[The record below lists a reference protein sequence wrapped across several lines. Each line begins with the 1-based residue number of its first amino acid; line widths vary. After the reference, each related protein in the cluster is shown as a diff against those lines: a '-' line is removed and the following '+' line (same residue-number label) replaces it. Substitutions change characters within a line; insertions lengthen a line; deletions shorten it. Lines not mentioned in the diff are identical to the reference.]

1 MSAALMEQTFA
12 VQAWL
17 VAEAR
22 LLDARR
28 FDLWLDLLDDQIR
41 YRVPDRS
48 FVSQTNIGDFRGW
61 SVDAELEHPQGL
73 ALIDDDLAALR
84 QKVER
89 LRTGMAWSEIPASMA
104 RRLVGNV
111 MVERGDDEGLSV
123 ASTLFLSKVR
133 REGTSLFTAERR
145 DRLVRHGEGFRLRER
160 YVVLDQV
167 VLHADNLSLL
177 F

>member
-1 MSAALMEQTFA
+1 MSAAMLEQTFA
-12 VQAWL
+12 AQSWL

-28 FDLWLDLLDDQIR
+28 FDLWLDLLDEQVR

-48 FVSQTNIGDFRGW
+48 FVTQSDVGDFSAW

-73 ALIDDDLAALR
+73 ALIDDDLVALR
-84 QKVER
+84 QKVAR
-89 LRTGMAWSEIPASMA
+89 LQTGMAWSEMPASMA

-111 MVERGDDEGLSV
+111 VVESGDDEGLSV
-123 ASTLFLSKVR
+123 VSTLFLSKVR
-133 REGTSLFTAERR
+133 REAASLFTAERR
-145 DRLVRHGEGFRLRER
+145 DRLVRYGDSFRLRDR